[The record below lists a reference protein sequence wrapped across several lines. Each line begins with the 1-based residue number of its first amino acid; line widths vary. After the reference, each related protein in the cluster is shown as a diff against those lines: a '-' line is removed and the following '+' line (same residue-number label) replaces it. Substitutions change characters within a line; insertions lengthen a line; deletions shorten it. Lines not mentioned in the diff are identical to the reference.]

1 MTVVHDTPLTVAEI
15 LGNQSVLH
23 NTSAP
28 VFFQQAHKLISNK
41 AMGLGFRPC
50 MALACFHQQF

>member
-1 MTVVHDTPLTVAEI
+1 MTVAHDTPLTVAEI

-28 VFFQQAHKLISNK
+28 VFFQQV
-41 AMGLGFRPC
+41 
-50 MALACFHQQF
+50 QQADTE